1 MNINLNKIF
10 LPRPEDIL
18 EQWIVIDGAGEIVG
32 RLATK
37 IACLM
42 RGKNTVITTPH
53 VKTGVRVILI
63 NAEKVIFTGN
73 KQEEKE
79 YWSYSGWTGNKKEF
93 TSKDLFKKHPEKIM
107 YRAVKGMLRNCKL
120 DSQLLDTHL
129 KIYKGDKHPHAAQ
142 VK

>member
-1 MNINLNKIF
+1 M
-10 LPRPEDIL
+10 L
-18 EQWIVIDGAGEIVG
+18 EQWVVIDGAGEIVG

-42 RGKNTVITTPH
+42 RGKNTVITPPN

-93 TSKDLFKKHPEKIM
+93 TSKDL
-107 YRAVKGMLRNCKL
+107 
-120 DSQLLDTHL
+120 
-129 KIYKGDKHPHAAQ
+129 
-142 VK
+142 

>member
-10 LPRPEDIL
+10 LPRPEDIQ
-18 EQWIVIDGAGEIVG
+18 EQWIVIDGAGQIVG

-37 IACLM
+37 IASIM

-53 VKTGVRVILI
+53 VKTGTRVILI
-63 NAEKVIFTGN
+63 NAEKVVFTGN

-79 YWSYSGWTGNKKEF
+79 YWEYTGWRGNKKEF
-93 TSKDLFKKHPEKIM
+93 TSKDLFKKNPEKIM

-120 DSQLLDTHL
+120 DSQLLESHL
-129 KIYKGDKHPHAAQ
+129 KIYKGENHPHKAQ
-142 VK
+142 VQ